1 MFCRIVP
8 SLARRKRSLQIQ
20 VTVQD
25 GLVWFNDGQRSVEL
39 GLQALLA

>member
-1 MFCRIVP
+1 M
-8 SLARRKRSLQIQ
+8 QIQ

-39 GLQALLA
+39 GLVPLLA